1 MWAERMVLLRQECP
15 GIQVQQITGNA
26 CVGVMQVGRQA
37 EEEVQRRIKD
47 AGERWKHQVAVQ
59 HKLELARAIGDKI
72 IPGDDTRLVEVMDT
86 AMQELLRRP
95 SSVPEQ
101 ARIGSKGFRGS
112 QEHRWVTVGPEARL
126 EMENWLHHLDADTP
140 SISPFQLKWDQQ
152 QLVLSHSGLQW
163 AVEVSDGGAQVQ
175 ERVGGPAPVQP
186 MHGPERSS
194 V

>member
-1 MWAERMVLLRQECP
+1 M
-15 GIQVQQITGNA
+15 
-26 CVGVMQVGRQA
+26 
-37 EEEVQRRIKD
+37 
-47 AGERWKHQVAVQ
+47 Q
-59 HKLELARAIGDKI
+59 HKLELARVIGDLTARCKI

-126 EMENWLHHLDADTP
+126 EMENWLHHLEADTP
-140 SISPFQLKWDQQ
+140 SISPLQLKWDQE

-163 AVEVSDGGAQVQ
+163 AVEVSNGGAQVQ
-175 ERVGGPAPVQP
+175 ERAGGPAQAQP
-186 MHGPERSS
+186 MVQSGQVHEEDSAEKAEGRRE
-194 V
+194 

>member
-1 MWAERMVLLRQECP
+1 
-15 GIQVQQITGNA
+15 
-26 CVGVMQVGRQA
+26 MQVGRQA

-59 HKLELARAIGDKI
+59 HKLELARVIGDLTARWKI
-72 IPGDDTRLVEVMDT
+72 IPGDDTSRLVEVMDT

-126 EMENWLHHLDADTP
+126 EMEKWLHHLDADTP

-152 QLVLSHSGLQW
+152 QLVLSHSGLKW
-163 AVEVSDGGAQVQ
+163 AAEVSNGGAHVQ
-175 ERVGGPAPVQP
+175 ERVGGPAPAQP
-186 MHGPERSS
+186 RSRA
-194 V
+194 VKCTRKTQRRLLKAKGRRE